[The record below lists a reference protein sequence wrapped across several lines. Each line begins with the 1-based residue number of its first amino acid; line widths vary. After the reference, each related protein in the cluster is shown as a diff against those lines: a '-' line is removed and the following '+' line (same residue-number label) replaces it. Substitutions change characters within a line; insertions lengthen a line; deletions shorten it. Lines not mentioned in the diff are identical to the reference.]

1 MKDSSGYKVFRSR
14 AFTCFSDPYSP
25 EKTPFPVRH
34 YHRINFK
41 HLIDKV
47 VFAERDQHK
56 DFGCIDESF
65 VCAIEWVIRV

>member
-25 EKTPFPVRH
+25 EKAPFLVRH